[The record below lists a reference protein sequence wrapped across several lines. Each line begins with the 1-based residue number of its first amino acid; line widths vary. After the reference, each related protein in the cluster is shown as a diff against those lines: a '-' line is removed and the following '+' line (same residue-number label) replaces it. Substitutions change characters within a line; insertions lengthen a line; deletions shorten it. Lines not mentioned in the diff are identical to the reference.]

1 MAQRYKVV
9 ERKNLGKDK
18 TEVPK
23 KFYAVPVNN
32 GYVSFKELCDEIAEN
47 CTLTSADV
55 KATMDRMNYILD
67 KNLKAGRIVQFGEIG
82 NFRLTLGSKGSKASD
97 KFDTS
102 LIKKPRIV
110 FFPGKALQETRTLTE
125 FERDGVKKETTGG
138 NSGTGTGGEEKPGG
152 L

>member
-55 KATMDRMNYILD
+55 KATMIALNQYRI
-67 KNLKAGRIVQFGEIG
+67 GRRITQQLFKPVVFAIQ
-82 NFRLTLGSKGSKASD
+82 LT
-97 KFDTS
+97 
-102 LIKKPRIV
+102 
-110 FFPGKALQETRTLTE
+110 
-125 FERDGVKKETTGG
+125 
-138 NSGTGTGGEEKPGG
+138 
-152 L
+152 

>member
-1 MAQRYKVV
+1 MAQRFKLV

-18 TEVPK
+18 TETPK
-23 KFYAVPVNN
+23 KFYAIPVNN
-32 GYVSFKELCDEIAEN
+32 GYVSFSELCGEIAEN

-55 KATMDRMNYILD
+55 KAVMDRMNYILD

-82 NFRLTLGSKGSKASD
+82 NFRLSLGSKGSKASD
-97 KFDTS
+97 KFDTA

-110 FFPGKALQETRTLTE
+110 FWPGKALQETRTLTV
-125 FERDGVKKETTGG
+125 FERVGEKKEEADKQDE
-138 NSGTGTGGEEKPGG
+138 EEKPGE